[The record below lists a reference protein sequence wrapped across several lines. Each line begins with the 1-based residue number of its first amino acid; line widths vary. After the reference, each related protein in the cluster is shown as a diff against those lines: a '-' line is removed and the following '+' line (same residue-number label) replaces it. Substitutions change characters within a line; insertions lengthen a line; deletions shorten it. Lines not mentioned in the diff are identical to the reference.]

1 MSRKLFCPVCKKHGK
16 SEAEYTSHNAREGN
30 DESSPPLCPILL
42 DMKCNRCGNFGHIAA
57 RCPDKSCVFC
67 NQPGHTVYYCR
78 NGPREEIDAFLKQRN
93 LEYEDRKWRNN
104 NNRFDKRNEQSRFGE
119 SMRPNPFRP
128 QRGDSWMPLNNQ
140 QCAQNLQ
147 EISLNG
153 PCSIKMPNLEMS
165 EPKNECVQTSDKK
178 DDIRTSDFP
187 SLDKKDDFPSLD
199 KKDDF
204 PALGKKDDFPAL
216 GKKDDFPA
224 LGKAKTTNV
233 PKMNFAGIASIMTE
247 PKPLVVAPTE
257 KYEKKIEDTPQVLR
271 NMELTVDEYR
281 DILFNKLVD
290 TYYNTGKNNTEP
302 WDMAYKRIMRT
313 VDRDVAEYERYLASM
328 KPNNNNY
335 DYDDDNW

>member
-67 NQPGHTVYYCR
+67 NQLGHTVYYCR
-78 NGPREEIDAFLKQRN
+78 NGSQEEIDAFLKQRN

-104 NNRFDKRNEQSRFGE
+104 NNNRFDKRNEQSRFGE
-119 SMRPNPFRP
+119 TMRPNTFRL

-140 QCAQNLQ
+140 QCAPQTCNLP

-153 PCSIKMPNLEMS
+153 PCSIKMPNLEFS
-165 EPKNECVQTSDKK
+165 EPKNDYVHTSD
-178 DDIRTSDFP
+178 
-187 SLDKKDDFPSLD
+187 
-199 KKDDF
+199 
-204 PALGKKDDFPAL
+204 KKDDFPAL

-233 PKMNFAGIASIMTE
+233 PTMNFAGIASIMTE
-247 PKPLVVAPTE
+247 PKPLMVAQNE
-257 KYEKKIEDTPQVLR
+257 KYEKRVENTPQILR

-281 DILFNKLVD
+281 DRLFDKLVD

-313 VDRDVAEYERYLASM
+313 VDRDVDEYERYLAYM
-328 KPNNNNY
+328 KPNNNNI
-335 DYDDDNW
+335 YDDDNNW